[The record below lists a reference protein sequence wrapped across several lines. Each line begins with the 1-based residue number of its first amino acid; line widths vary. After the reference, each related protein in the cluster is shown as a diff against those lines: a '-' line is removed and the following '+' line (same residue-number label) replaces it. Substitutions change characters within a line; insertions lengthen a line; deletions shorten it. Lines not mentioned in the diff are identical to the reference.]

1 MTTLHQEINRL
12 CAELGKDPLMVQGA
26 GGNISYKEGNVLWIK
41 GSGTWLAHADQDNIF
56 VPVDLGK
63 LSHHLVKND
72 FESSPEVIG
81 EHKLRP
87 SIETTLHAL
96 MSQKVVVHLHA
107 IEVLTHL
114 IHKDSQKIIGRLFN
128 ESQNGQL
135 QIAFVQY
142 HKPGPQLAKA
152 IQEALANNLK
162 ANVIFLKNHGI
173 VIGADSADG
182 IRVLLRNLHS
192 ICAGSTPVPCIPAH
206 LPTVPN
212 ELKERYIPF
221 ADIEVQALAFDPN
234 LYSRLQYDWVLY
246 PDHAVFLGK
255 EAFIYPSWE
264 SFFSAAHS
272 QAQLPE
278 LIFIENTGVF
288 VKPNFNLA
296 KMAQLRCYF
305 DVISR
310 VGPTAQLD
318 PLSDNEVS
326 ALLDWDAEKLRQQMA
341 K

>member
-1 MTTLHQEINRL
+1 MAALHHEINRL

-26 GGNISYKEGNVLWIK
+26 GGNISYKESDVLWIK
-41 GSGTWLAHADQDNIF
+41 GSGTWLADADQDNIF

-63 LSHHLVKND
+63 LSHHLVNND
-72 FESSPEVIG
+72 FESSPELIG

-96 MSQKVVVHLHA
+96 MSQKVVVHLHS
-107 IEVLTHL
+107 IEALTYL
-114 IHKDSQKIIGRLFN
+114 IHKDSQNIIGRLFN
-128 ESQNGQL
+128 DSQNGQL

-162 ANVIFLKNHGI
+162 ANIIFLKNHGI

-182 IRVLLRNLHS
+182 IRVLLQNLQS
-192 ICAGSTPVPCIPAH
+192 ICAGSTPAPCIPAH

-212 ELKERYIPF
+212 DLQERYIPF

-234 LYSRLQYDWVLY
+234 LYSRLRYDWVLY

-264 SFFSAAHS
+264 SFVSAMDS
-272 QAQLPE
+272 QPQSPE

-296 KMAQLRCYF
+296 KIVQLRCYF

-310 VGPTAQLD
+310 VAPDARLE
-318 PLSDNEVS
+318 PLSSLEVED
-326 ALLDWDAEKLRQQMA
+326 LLNWDAEKLRQKIA